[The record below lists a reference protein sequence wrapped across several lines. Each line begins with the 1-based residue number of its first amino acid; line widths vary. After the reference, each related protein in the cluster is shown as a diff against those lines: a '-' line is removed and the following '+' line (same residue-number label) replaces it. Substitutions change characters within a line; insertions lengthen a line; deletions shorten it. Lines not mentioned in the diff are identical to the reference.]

1 MTLFSKAWKWLD
13 NLFFGSRRRREAI
26 LSKIA
31 EGVRAIEISMD
42 LQTES
47 IITIIDTTKSVL
59 SAASMNLSAAQQA
72 LVRAMGAF
80 ERSDM
85 AFAEIGAMADKMKGR
100 EAALEEALISI
111 GKLKVEEA
119 KVKGLEAEE
128 LKLNLAAKPYDD
140 KF

>member
-1 MTLFSKAWKWLD
+1 MTLFSKVWKRLD
-13 NLFFGSRRRREAI
+13 KLIFGRGRTLAKAAESLRD
-26 LSKIA
+26 IA
-31 EGVRAIEISMD
+31 LVQRLLLEKT
-42 LQTES
+42 TE
-47 IITIIDTTKSVL
+47 
-59 SAASMNLSAAQQA
+59 NLSAATQV

-85 AFAEIGAMADKMKGR
+85 AFAEIGSMADKMKGR

>member
-1 MTLFSKAWKWLD
+1 MTLFSKAWERLDDILFGRRKRFIMALD
-13 NLFFGSRRRREAI
+13 NVSSELRGINRN
-26 LSKIA
+26 LLDTNYLL
-31 EGVRAIEISMD
+31 RATLEKT
-42 LQTES
+42 TE
-47 IITIIDTTKSVL
+47 
-59 SAASMNLSAAQQA
+59 NLSAATQV

-85 AFAEIGAMADKMKGR
+85 AFAEIGSMADKMKGR

-119 KVKGLEAEE
+119 KVKALEAEE

>member
-1 MTLFSKAWKWLD
+1 MTRFFKWID
-13 NLFFGSRRRREAI
+13 NLLFGGIRAKREAK
-26 LSKIA
+26 LREAKVLETMVSQ
-31 EGVRAIEISMD
+31 
-42 LQTES
+42 L
-47 IITIIDTTKSVL
+47 ITISGSLRTFLGESSQLLAKTGE
-59 SAASMNLSAAQQA
+59 NLSAATQV

-85 AFAEIGAMADKMKGR
+85 AFAEIGSMADKMKAR

-119 KVKGLEAEE
+119 KVKALEAEE

>member
-1 MTLFSKAWKWLD
+1 MTLFSKVWKWLD
-13 NLFFGSRRRREAI
+13 NLFFGRRRQFILALANVASELHGISESLRDTVFVQRAI
-26 LSKIA
+26 LEKTA
-31 EGVRAIEISMD
+31 E
-42 LQTES
+42 
-47 IITIIDTTKSVL
+47 
-59 SAASMNLSAAQQA
+59 NLSAATQV

-85 AFAEIGAMADKMKGR
+85 AFAEIGSMADKMKAR

-119 KVKGLEAEE
+119 KVKALEAEE